1 MIWPCGSFW
10 QWLKSHMG
18 QPCYGNFL
26 ICSPFLCL
34 YPNVLFILQHNLNYA
49 SAFFLSSTASSL
61 CAPENSIAIPFC
73 CTHQLF
79 RRKKSFNSGKEK
91 KTQYKAEWK
100 KPSLGNLRTEE
111 LSALCSLG
119 HAKMQFGGCPAL
131 HWKVMVFTELSYDQ
145 LFADSLW
152 HTDRAEHRMLLSKSN
167 DTRSVTEWRNICH

>member
-1 MIWPCGSFW
+1 MTMWIILTMAEVTYGSTVLWELF
-10 QWLKSHMG
+10 
-18 QPCYGNFL
+18 N
-26 ICSPFLCL
+26 LCL

-49 SAFFLSSTASSL
+49 SAFFLSSMPSSL

-79 RRKKSFNSGKEK
+79 RRKKALILEK
-91 KTQYKAEWK
+91 QYKAEWK
-100 KPSLGNLRTEE
+100 KPSLGNLGTEE
-111 LSALCSLG
+111 LCALCSLG

>member
-1 MIWPCGSFW
+1 
-10 QWLKSHMG
+10 MG
-18 QPCYGNFL
+18 HLRYGNFL

-34 YPNVLFILQHNLNYA
+34 YPNVLFIRKHNPNDVCAFSSWAAQPPLNVP
-49 SAFFLSSTASSL
+49 LR
-61 CAPENSIAIPFC
+61 IALKFPSVAHINC
-73 CTHQLF
+73 
-79 RRKKSFNSGKEK
+79 SGK
-91 KTQYKAEWK
+91 KTALILQNNKNAEWK
-100 KPSLGNLRTEE
+100 KPSLGNLGTEE
-111 LSALCSLG
+111 LCALCSLG